1 MKKTKKLLAVFA
13 AVSVALMLPLQT
25 MAAVDLNAKYDIST
39 NQIQGWPAGP
49 DITSDTGIL
58 MDADT
63 GVVLYNKG
71 GDEQRYPASIT
82 KIMTLLVAVE
92 NSTMDEKVTF
102 TETGVRNVT
111 ADSSNI
117 GTKVGEVLTMEDC
130 LHALIIQSA
139 NDVAAQIAEHIGGT
153 EQAFIDMMNQRA
165 SEIGCT
171 NTHFANSSGLPD
183 ENHYSSAKDMALIF
197 REGLKNKDFRSVI
210 GDADYTIQP
219 TNMTSDKRVMH
230 THHPMFAPESDIYY
244 PGCIG
249 GKTGFTNLAA
259 HTLVTAVEQN
269 GTTYIAVVMHG
280 VELSTCCL
288 DSKALFDYGFG
299 NFTKTAVDGG
309 SVILPKGMD
318 VNALT
323 AKSESSNGKIETV
336 YYAGDHQVGT
346 STVDETAATAT
357 PTPEIAA
364 SGTAGDTLD
373 QSGES
378 DNADISG
385 TSSNEV
391 SQNSKS
397 TLDTQST
404 TTGKVSETKGVPALR
419 KILLMIMAA
428 MVLILIALLA
438 ALGRKERKHRKHRR

>member
-13 AVSVALMLPLQT
+13 AVGVALMLPLQT

-117 GTKVGEVLTMEDC
+117 GTKVGEVLTMEEC

-183 ENHYSSAKDMALIF
+183 DNHYSSARDMALIF
-197 REGLKNKDFRSVI
+197 REGLKNETFRTVV
-210 GDADYTIQP
+210 GTPDYIIQP
-219 TNMTSDKRVMH
+219 TNMNSQQRILH
-230 THHPMFAPESDIYY
+230 THHPMFAPESGFYY
-244 PGCIG
+244 EGCIG
-249 GKTGFTNLAA
+249 GKTGTTVAA
-259 HTLVTAVEQN
+259 GHTLVTGVTRDN
-269 GTTYIAVVMHG
+269 TTYIAVTMRG
-280 VELSTCCL
+280 TELSNSCM
-288 DSKALFDYGFG
+288 DSTAMFNYAFE
-299 NFTKTAVDGG
+299 NFTKTEVDGG
-309 SVILPKGMD
+309 SVLLPKGTDLNSLTKKSED
-318 VNALT
+318 VN
-323 AKSESSNGKIETV
+323 GKTETS
-336 YYAGDHQVGT
+336 YYFGEYLVG
-346 STVDETAATAT
+346 SGSVAQATAT
-357 PTPEIAA
+357 PTPEPTAA
-364 SGTAGDTLD
+364 SDQENTEGSETETAAD
-373 QSGES
+373 QTAAKTE
-378 DNADISG
+378 
-385 TSSNEV
+385 
-391 SQNSKS
+391 KS
-397 TLDTQST
+397 TAS
-404 TTGKVSETKGVPALR
+404 KESSETEGMPVLR
-419 KILLMIMAA
+419 KILLGIMAV
-428 MVLILIALLA
+428 MILILIALLV
-438 ALGRKERKHRKHRR
+438 ALRIKEKKHANKYR

>member
-183 ENHYSSAKDMALIF
+183 DNHYSSARDMALIF
-197 REGLKNKDFRSVI
+197 REGLKNETFRTVV
-210 GDADYTIQP
+210 GTPDYIIQP
-219 TNMTSDKRVMH
+219 TNMNSQQRILH
-230 THHPMFAPESDIYY
+230 THHPMFAPESGFYY
-244 PGCIG
+244 EGCIG
-249 GKTGFTNLAA
+249 GKTGTTVAA
-259 HTLVTAVEQN
+259 GHTLVTGVTRDN
-269 GTTYIAVVMHG
+269 TTYIAVTMRG
-280 VELSTCCL
+280 TELSNSCM
-288 DSKALFDYGFG
+288 DSTAMFNYAFE
-299 NFTKTAVDGG
+299 NFTKTEVNGG
-309 SVILPKGMD
+309 YVFLPKG
-318 VNALT
+318 VELNSLT
-323 AKSESSNGKIETV
+323 NSLTEKSENTNGKTETG
-336 YYAGDHQVGT
+336 YYFGDYLIGT
-346 STVDETAATAT
+346 ASVAQATDTPVPEPTAATEDSQEADSSEAEDST
-357 PTPEIAA
+357 EAA
-364 SGTAGDTLD
+364 EEDNSKTTEKSTAG
-373 QSGES
+373 ES
-378 DNADISG
+378 
-385 TSSNEV
+385 TSEK
-391 SQNSKS
+391 KS
-397 TLDTQST
+397 I
-404 TTGKVSETKGVPALR
+404 PALR

-428 MVLILIALLA
+428 MILILIALLA
-438 ALGRKERKHRKHRR
+438 ALRIKEKKHHK

>member
-171 NTHFANSSGLPD
+171 NTHFATPNGLD
-183 ENHYSSAKDMALIF
+183 KGLNHYTTASDLAKIATYALKYPAFRTLISTQKRSFRSINTKRRFTVTTTNALLGNMPGVQGMKTGYTDKAGHCFVGLSKSAKGNTYISIVL
-197 REGLKNKDFRSVI
+197 
-210 GDADYTIQP
+210 
-219 TNMTSDKRVMH
+219 
-230 THHPMFAPESDIYY
+230 
-244 PGCIG
+244 G
-249 GKTGFTNLAA
+249 GKTS
-259 HTLVTAVEQN
+259 Q
-269 GTTYIAVVMHG
+269 
-280 VELSTCCL
+280 SRWK
-288 DSKALFDYGFG
+288 DS
-299 NFTKTAVDGG
+299 
-309 SVILPKGMD
+309 
-318 VNALT
+318 
-323 AKSESSNGKIETV
+323 
-336 YYAGDHQVGT
+336 
-346 STVDETAATAT
+346 
-357 PTPEIAA
+357 
-364 SGTAGDTLD
+364 
-373 QSGES
+373 
-378 DNADISG
+378 
-385 TSSNEV
+385 
-391 SQNSKS
+391 
-397 TLDTQST
+397 
-404 TTGKVSETKGVPALR
+404 R
-419 KILLMIMAA
+419 ILLNYAY
-428 MVLILIALLA
+428 
-438 ALGRKERKHRKHRR
+438 KH

>member
-183 ENHYSSAKDMALIF
+183 DNHYSSARDMALIF
-197 REGLKNKDFRSVI
+197 REGLKNETFRTVV
-210 GDADYTIQP
+210 GTPDYIIQP
-219 TNMTSDKRVMH
+219 TNMDNSNVELITKMVL
-230 THHPMFAPESDIYY
+230 E
-244 PGCIG
+244 
-249 GKTGFTNLAA
+249 
-259 HTLVTAVEQN
+259 AVE
-269 GTTYIAVVMHG
+269 
-280 VELSTCCL
+280 
-288 DSKALFDYGFG
+288 K
-299 NFTKTAVDGG
+299 K
-309 SVILPKGMD
+309 
-318 VNALT
+318 NA
-323 AKSESSNGKIETV
+323 A
-336 YYAGDHQVGT
+336 
-346 STVDETAATAT
+346 
-357 PTPEIAA
+357 
-364 SGTAGDTLD
+364 
-373 QSGES
+373 QSGEGFLVPIGVS
-378 DNADISG
+378 ARHIHICVSSQSG
-385 TSSNEV
+385 
-391 SQNSKS
+391 
-397 TLDTQST
+397 
-404 TTGKVSETKGVPALR
+404 
-419 KILLMIMAA
+419 LLHL
-428 MVLILIALLA
+428 LI
-438 ALGRKERKHRKHRR
+438 

>member
-1 MKKTKKLLAVFA
+1 MKKIKKLLAVFA

-71 GDEQRYPASIT
+71 ADEQRYPASIT

-183 ENHYSSAKDMALIF
+183 DDHYSSARDMALIF
-197 REGLKNKDFRSVI
+197 REGLKNETFRTVV
-210 GDADYTIQP
+210 GTPDYI
-219 TNMTSDKRVMH
+219 
-230 THHPMFAPESDIYY
+230 THHPMFAPESGFYY
-244 PGCIG
+244 EGCIG
-249 GKTGFTNLAA
+249 GKTGTTVAA
-259 HTLVTAVEQN
+259 GHTLVTGVTRDN
-269 GTTYIAVVMHG
+269 TTYIAVTMRG
-280 VELSTCCL
+280 TELSNSCM
-288 DSKALFDYGFG
+288 DSTAMFNYAFE
-299 NFTKTAVDGG
+299 NFTKTEVNGG
-309 SVILPKGMD
+309 YVFLPKG
-318 VNALT
+318 VELNSLT
-323 AKSESSNGKIETV
+323 EKSENINGKTETG
-336 YYAGDHQVGT
+336 YYFGDYLIGTASVAQATDTPVPEPTAAAEDSQEAGSSGSEASTETAEEDNSKT
-346 STVDETAATAT
+346 TEKSTVGE
-357 PTPEIAA
+357 
-364 SGTAGDTLD
+364 DT
-373 QSGES
+373 SEK
-378 DNADISG
+378 
-385 TSSNEV
+385 
-391 SQNSKS
+391 KS
-397 TLDTQST
+397 I
-404 TTGKVSETKGVPALR
+404 PALR
-419 KILLMIMAA
+419 KILLMIMAG
-428 MVLILIALLA
+428 MILILIALLA
-438 ALGRKERKHRKHRR
+438 ALRIKEKKHHK